1 MLHAHSLPFEVQG
14 SIVCAAHE
22 PSEDWPC
29 RTLALIEAVA
39 SLTAENWRL
48 SKELQEACGD
58 YIALAADEPVLIA
71 QLEQERA
78 KVAALREAL
87 EAVRTAAAWRD
98 DLGPQERLRMCLV
111 ASRAALES

>member
-1 MLHAHSLPFEVQG
+1 METQAVK
-14 SIVCAAHE
+14 AA
-22 PSEDWPC
+22 
-29 RTLALIEAVA
+29 
-39 SLTAENWRL
+39 
-48 SKELQEACGD
+48 
-58 YIALAADEPVLIA
+58 IARADELVA